1 MAQTSVLVKA
11 TRPSLWLE
19 VNIFKTVTEHLL
31 REKGKDK
38 AKKSVEENEVLKTC
52 LLACYFSYPVKK

>member
-19 VNIFKTVTEHLL
+19 VNIFKTVTEHL

-38 AKKSVEENEVLKTC
+38 AKNQWKRMK
-52 LLACYFSYPVKK
+52 F